1 MNKPSL
7 LDTIFQAFNLGGPNR
22 IEFALN
28 SPEARE
34 FLVGTQSTVA
44 GVSVTA
50 QTAMKYPPYW
60 RAVNLISSDV
70 AKIPLH
76 LYQAGDGNRT
86 RAVEH
91 PGYPLLRR
99 NPNEYQT
106 AGVFKKTLQF
116 HKLHFGNGYAYISR
130 DRNAKPLDMTI
141 LSPTDTVPVMTE
153 RGLFYTT
160 NIGSEQLK
168 FPARDVFHLKGLS
181 FDGLIGYSVIDLMA
195 DALGLGIAAREYG
208 ARFYGQGSNAS
219 GILMIPGN
227 VNKDVAKNI
236 IKDWNEM
243 ATAMTRA
250 HKVAVLQGG
259 VTWQPTTIDPQKA
272 QAIET
277 RQFEVREVSNIT
289 GVPPHKLGDDTR
301 TSHNSLENENQS
313 YLDDCLDHHLCN
325 WEEEAGDKLLTEQE
339 KADDSHYFE
348 FNRAALLKTDIKTRF
363 EVYNIARGI
372 GVYSAN
378 DIRRKENEEP
388 IGEQGD
394 VYLVPANMFN
404 AQDVADGKYTPQEQP
419 NPAVPQDAEKL
430 KQKAKALRRLR
441 VKNRRLKAMS
451 DTLNE
456 SLNAANG
463 RIAEIEARAD
473 FKETERQAAFKAR
486 DDLRNAMNELTL
498 QKNVTE
504 ASLNRCQAA
513 LLNEREKIVANCQP
527 AFEAML
533 RDRLERLFAVEA
545 KQLREASQRNGN
557 FISWYE
563 GWYEQHGEKMRSS
576 LNLALNVWHSLL
588 ELEPPGD
595 KVANLVQEYTVE
607 AQEQLLNSTN
617 GSAAELT
624 ANIDRLVGDWFPVR
638 MEKLVKSLLES
649 K

>member
-404 AQDVADGKYTPQEQP
+404 AQDVADGKHTPPDP
-419 NPAVPQDAEKL
+419 NADPKQAADMAEKL
-430 KQKAKALRRLR
+430 KQKAKACKRLR
-441 VKNRRLKAMS
+441 IA
-451 DTLNE
+451 NE
-456 SLNAANG
+456 SL
-463 RIAEIEARAD
+463 IAQQKALQDA
-473 FKETERQAAFKAR
+473 FETENVNATEQIQVLADKIADNEAKLAEKQA
-486 DDLRNAMNELTL
+486 EVE
-498 QKNVTE
+498 QI
-504 ASLNRCQAA
+504 
-513 LLNEREKIVANCQP
+513 RESIVARCQP
-527 AFEAML
+527 AFRAML
-533 RDRLERLFAVEA
+533 KDRLERLGAVEA
-545 KQLREASQRNGN
+545 NQIRDAAKRGGN
-557 FISWYE
+557 FIEWYE
-563 GWYEQHGEKMRSS
+563 GFYPQHANKMRD
-576 LNLALNVWHSLL
+576 AVVRAVVAWFTLL
-588 ELEPPGD
+588 ESENQSDLHYLVNEYVTESQAELLE
-595 KVANLVQEYTVE
+595 AC
-607 AQEQLLNSTN
+607 N
-617 GSAAELT
+617 GTAAELGD
-624 ANIDRLVGDWFPVR
+624 NVERMLSGLNGRL
-638 MEKLVKSLLES
+638 ELLATNLMGG